1 MTKIPLLI
9 MPSVPRQLSIGFDP
23 SGLEGMAP
31 SERAKI
37 LGLLADL
44 LIQAAAAEV
53 QVPGC
58 CNDRN

>member
-1 MTKIPLLI
+1 